1 MKALLKIYILFFA
14 LTLGGR
20 LLAQKVNGE
29 IFIPITDRKEIW
41 LKPRLDT
48 LENKKEYEFKI
59 RVSSDFTISQFLFE
73 KGLAVQNDSVL
84 VITANSPKSGGIDT
98 AVLRV
103 IVTSIKGSR
112 IMLFQKMFLVNV
124 PEKAFPVIAHPRTNV
139 VMVNDKTTLE
149 RNQPYSKTMFLS
161 NHAFLS
167 MYDNAN
173 SMKKVDVQSVTI
185 ALFEKEGKQYYSTG
199 DTLSADAVREIK
211 KIKNPT
217 PVYIRVDG
225 QSGKLK
231 KTVWNRIILYSE

>member
-1 MKALLKIYILFFA
+1 MKTLVKIYIILV
-14 LTLGGR
+14 TLYAGGE
-20 LLAQKVNGE
+20 LAAQKVNGE

-73 KGLAVQNDSVL
+73 KGLAIQNDSVL
-84 VITANSPKSGGIDT
+84 VITPNSPKNGGIDT

-124 PEKAFPVIAHPRTNV
+124 PEKTFPLISHPRTNV
-139 VMVNDKTTLE
+139 VMVNDKTILE
-149 RNQPYSKTMFLS
+149 RNQPYPKNMFLT
-161 NHAFLS
+161 NHAFLA
-167 MYDNAN
+167 MYDNAA
-173 SMKKVDVQSVTI
+173 SMKKVDVQSVTV
-185 ALFEKEGKQYYSTG
+185 ALFEKEGKQYFSAG
-199 DTLSADAVREIK
+199 DTLSADAIREIK

-217 PVYIRVDG
+217 PIYIRVDG
-225 QSGKLK
+225 QAGKLK
-231 KTVWNRIILYSE
+231 KTVWNRIIVYSE